1 MDRDTLADRLARVRR
16 RIESDVPYSPDWA
29 AAMEE
34 LEELEAALVAK
45 HPVPRTDDRVAPPR
59 AEAPAT

>member
-16 RIESDVPYSPDWA
+16 RSESDVPFSPDWA

-34 LEELEAALVAK
+34 LEELEAALVAT
-45 HPVPRTDDRVAPPR
+45 HPVPLTDDRVSPPR
-59 AEAPAT
+59 AEAPAG